1 MTGTPR
7 ARALGLAL
15 LCASVLLLIGTVAYG
30 GLFPFALVCFVAGLL
45 LLR

>member
-1 MTGTPR
+1 MNLSTGR
-7 ARALGLAL
+7 AVATVLIPIG
-15 LCASVLLLIGTVAYG
+15 VLLLIGTVAYG